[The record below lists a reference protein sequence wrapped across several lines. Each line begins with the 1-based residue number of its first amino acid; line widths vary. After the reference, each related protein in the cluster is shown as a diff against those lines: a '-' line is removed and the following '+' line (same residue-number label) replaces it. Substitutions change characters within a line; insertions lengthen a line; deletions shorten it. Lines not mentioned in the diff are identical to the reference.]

1 MPKRPRRTI
10 GASPLDTVVPERPL
24 ETAEVSHKVLK
35 ERLTIHLSVELID
48 RVKNAVFWT
57 PGMTLARLGEEALHA
72 MVEQLEAERGEPFP
86 PRREEL
92 HGGRPLK

>member
-10 GASPLDTVVPERPL
+10 GANPLDTVVPEAPL
-24 ETAEVSHKVLK
+24 EAASASRKVPK
-35 ERLTIHLSVELID
+35 ERLTIHLSADLID

-57 PGMTLARLGEEALHA
+57 PGMTLARLGEEALCV
-72 MVEQLEAERGEPFP
+72 MVDRLEAERGGSFP

>member
-10 GASPLDTVVPERPL
+10 GANPLDTVVPERSM
-24 ETAEVSHKVLK
+24 ETAEASAKVPK
-35 ERLTIHLSVELID
+35 ERLTIHLSVALID

-57 PGMTLARLGEEALHA
+57 PGMTLARLGEEALRA
-72 MVEQLEAERGEPFP
+72 MVEQLEAERGGPFP